1 MPCLS
6 RRGILTRTI
15 LLFQELILNSE
26 GEKWLNSRTSR
37 ISVSNCSSVYLTN
50 SSLIQLEG
58 LRSVDLVNVA
68 NLTLERQSFELSP
81 RSSDVKITIRN
92 SSIDLLP
99 SFTFRGDIE
108 TIMFVDVR
116 ISQLGSFAFANLFNT
131 DTIRLED
138 CHINNI
144 EAHAFKKFEV
154 RYLHVIRGSFG
165 GVVPSRTMNDI
176 EVYQSFMLDGVEMDT
191 VRSSAFIIKKP
202 KTVAIQNCVFE
213 SVESEAFDINVRGAV
228 IVKNN
233 SFGNLGMGAFLAMK
247 ADTENRSPGTLV
259 GNLYDLIFKNNS
271 LRSFEEGSL
280 IFDRSSFRLE
290 LDNLLVEQVCDCDKL
305 SSWKSDIL
313 NYTNIYSRLYTKQ
326 SEILPPVSESV
337 TEGPETFLCFEGV
350 EGSPITFVDYESRSC
365 ALSSSILILVL
376 AIVGLVL
383 LLLISV
389 CLIVWCCRKRRQ
401 DNRKSWISVPTSA
414 PDVVSKK
421 NGVISREARG
431 TSAPVDSRIT
441 MVVPDGRLYRE
452 TEFHVIV
459 EKAEPLTTEL

>member
-1 MPCLS
+1 M
-6 RRGILTRTI
+6 
-15 LLFQELILNSE
+15 FQELILTSE

-37 ISVSNCSSVYLTN
+37 ISVSNCSSVYLIN

-81 RSSDVKITIRN
+81 RSTDVKITIKN

-99 SFTFRGDIE
+99 SFTFWGDIE

-116 ISQLGSFAFANLFNT
+116 INQLSSYAFANLFNT

-138 CHINNI
+138 CHIANI

-154 RYLHVIRGSFG
+154 RYLHVIRGSFS

-176 EVYQSFMLDGVEMDT
+176 EVHQSFMLDGVKMDT
-191 VRSSAFIIKKP
+191 VRSSAFIVRKP
-202 KTVAIQNCVFE
+202 KTVAIQNCIFE
-213 SVESEAFDINVRGAV
+213 SVESEAFDISVRGAV

-233 SFGNLGMGAFLAMK
+233 TFGNLGMGTFLELK
-247 ADTENRSPGTLV
+247 ADSENRSPGTS
-259 GNLYDLIFKNNS
+259 GGSLYDLIFKNNS
-271 LRSFEEGSL
+271 LRTFEEGSL

-290 LDNLLVEQVCDCDKL
+290 VDNLLVEQHCDCDQL
-305 SSWKSDIL
+305 PTWKSDIL
-313 NYTNIYSRLYTKQ
+313 NYTNVYSRLYTKQ
-326 SEILPPVSESV
+326 SEILPHTSESIN
-337 TEGPETFLCFEGV
+337 EGPETFLCIDGP
-350 EGSPITFVDYESRSC
+350 GGLPITFVDYESRNC
-365 ALSSSILILVL
+365 ALSSSVLILVL
-376 AIVGLVL
+376 AIAGLVL
-383 LLLISV
+383 VLLISAS
-389 CLIVWCCRKRRQ
+389 LIVWCCRKRRE
-401 DNRKSWISVPTSA
+401 DNRKSWISVPTNA

-421 NGVISREARG
+421 NGVISRDGTG